1 MAHHLARLI
10 YRMIKNGEDYV
21 DKGMEVYEAKYRA
34 QRIKWLQKQ
43 AKEMNMELVQ
53 MQTVA

>member
-10 YRMIKNGEDYV
+10 YRMIKNGEEYL
-21 DKGMEVYEAKYRA
+21 DKGMAAYEAKYRG

-43 AKEMNMELVQ
+43 AKELNLELVEQ
-53 MQTVA
+53 QAVA